1 MILQELEGLE
11 HSVTANKSE
20 VTQRACI
27 CREFSV
33 SKAQSSTR
41 ECDPK
46 LSWSL

>member
-27 CREFSV
+27 CRNSQYLKHSQALENV
-33 SKAQSSTR
+33 IQNYH
-41 ECDPK
+41 DH
-46 LSWSL
+46 